1 MTLTDTRKALQ
12 DILEEAT
19 ATDCAVCYVTDA
31 DEETLRSAIQA
42 IDDMKK
48 MQGMLKTAVDEIEKL
63 MKNLCHATTPDSKYS
78 PCADC
83 SYNRC
88 CMDRENYVSFA
99 DVFSRFTLHDV
110 TDLHHVRLGVC
121 VFQKLEQGVRCD
133 ILYCGNHICHLR
145 NRNNCCCV

>member
-1 MTLTDTRKALQ
+1 MTLNDTRKALQ

-42 IDDMKK
+42 IDDVKK

-63 MKNLCHATTPDSKYS
+63 MKDLCHATTPDSKYS

-88 CMDRENYVSFA
+88 CMDRENYV
-99 DVFSRFTLHDV
+99 T
-110 TDLHHVRLGVC
+110 
-121 VFQKLEQGVRCD
+121 GVRWIHRGEFED
-133 ILYCGNHICHLR
+133 TWEKEA
-145 NRNNCCCV
+145 

>member
-48 MQGMLKTAVDEIEKL
+48 MQGMLKTAVDEIEKADERPL
-63 MKNLCHATTPDSKYS
+63 PCDNTGFKIFALCRLLIQQMLYGQRKL
-78 PCADC
+78 C
-83 SYNRC
+83 NRC
-88 CMDRENYVSFA
+88 ALDS
-99 DVFSRFTLHDV
+99 
-110 TDLHHVRLGVC
+110 
-121 VFQKLEQGVRCD
+121 
-133 ILYCGNHICHLR
+133 
-145 NRNNCCCV
+145 

>member
-1 MTLTDTRKALQ
+1 MTLNDTRKALQ

-42 IDDMKK
+42 IDDVKK

-63 MKNLCHATTPDSKYS
+63 MKDLCHAITPDSKYS

-83 SYNRC
+83 SYNR
-88 CMDRENYVSFA
+88 
-99 DVFSRFTLHDV
+99 
-110 TDLHHVRLGVC
+110 
-121 VFQKLEQGVRCD
+121 
-133 ILYCGNHICHLR
+133 
-145 NRNNCCCV
+145 